1 MTTKKV
7 LVVDDSA
14 FMRTIISDLII
25 QDHSFEIVGTASDGV
40 DAVHKVMELKP
51 DAVTLDVEMPIQ
63 NGLEA
68 LKSIMTECPTPV
80 IMLSSLTEE
89 GRSETLSALEY
100 GAFDFVCK
108 PSPAGGSKD
117 IHNVGEM
124 LREKLHTAI
133 ASQERKRQLE
143 RLREQGERLK
153 REYAATAAHIEEN
166 HALLSNQSALKPR
179 KEEGHKPK
187 AKSPLA
193 SRAAARLAAKE
204 QQARRTPD
212 EKAVTSHSREDKP
225 LVQIS
230 DAEVH
235 HPQNRDEQIIVM
247 STRVSEQDGA
257 VSAAQLAKFEQII
270 AIGTSTGGPRAL
282 KQLLSSLPKH
292 IPAPILVV
300 QHMPP
305 NFTKSLAERLNNYS
319 DIEVREAQ
327 HGEVLHTGVAY
338 IAPGGMQMTAVRNPE
353 GTYSIA
359 LSKGEPRN
367 GHRPSVDT
375 LFESLLPLKELKRH
389 IVLLTGMGSDGA
401 KMMKR
406 LADEGVTSTFVE
418 SEESCVVFGMP
429 RAAIELGC
437 VSQVIPLQQ
446 MAKSIT
452 HAMK

>member
-25 QDHSFEIVGTASDGV
+25 QDHSFEIIGTASNGV

-63 NGLEA
+63 NGLVA
-68 LKSIMTECPTPV
+68 LQSIMTDCPTPV

-108 PSPAGGSKD
+108 PSPAGGTKD
-117 IHNVGEM
+117 IHKVGEM

-153 REYAATAAHIEEN
+153 REYAAALPTEELVPRPQ
-166 HALLSNQSALKPR
+166 HQSGLKSR
-179 KEEGHKPK
+179 TNDGNKLR
-187 AKSPLA
+187 AQSPIT
-193 SRAAARLAAKE
+193 SRAAAKLAAKE
-204 QQARRTPD
+204 MQAQRSMEDTPINGRTRAGKSVAPNANEELHTNHEERLD
-212 EKAVTSHSREDKP
+212 VTHLSALEF
-225 LVQIS
+225 VGT
-230 DAEVH
+230 A
-235 HPQNRDEQIIVM
+235 NAAN
-247 STRVSEQDGA
+247 STR
-257 VSAAQLAKFEQII
+257 FEQIV

-282 KQLLSSLPKH
+282 KELLSALPKH

-327 HGEVLHTGVAY
+327 HGDVLQTGVAY
-338 IAPGGMQMTAVRNPE
+338 IAPGGMHMMAVRNAE
-353 GTYSIA
+353 GNYSIA

-367 GHRPSVDT
+367 GHRPSVDS
-375 LFESLLPLKELKRH
+375 LFESLLPLKGLKRH

-437 VSQVIPLQQ
+437 VSQVIPLHQ

>member
-1 MTTKKV
+1 MTTKRV

-51 DAVTLDVEMPIQ
+51 DAVTLDVEMPIR

-68 LKSIMTECPTPV
+68 LQSIMTECPTPV

-117 IHNVGEM
+117 IHKVGEM

-133 ASQERKRQLE
+133 ATQERKRQLE

-153 REYAATAAHIEEN
+153 REYAATTAQTEEN
-166 HALLSNQSALKPR
+166 HALPSNQSASKPR

-193 SRAAARLAAKE
+193 SRAAARLAANEK
-204 QQARRTPD
+204 QTRRTPD
-212 EKAVTSHSREDKP
+212 EKAVTSRSREDKP
-225 LVQIS
+225 PVPIS
-230 DAEVH
+230 DAEVQ
-235 HPQNRDEQIIVM
+235 PRCRDEQIDGM
-247 STRVSEQDGA
+247 SSRVTGQHEA
-257 VSAAQLAKFEQII
+257 ISATQLVKFDQII

-282 KQLLSSLPKH
+282 KQLLSSLPKQ
-292 IPAPILVV
+292 IPSPILVV

-338 IAPGGMQMTAVRNPE
+338 IAPGGMHMTAVRNPE

>member
-25 QDHSFEIVGTASDGV
+25 QDHSFEIIGTASNGV

-63 NGLEA
+63 NGLIA
-68 LKSIMTECPTPV
+68 LQSIMTDCPTPV

-89 GRSETLSALEY
+89 GRSETISALEY

-108 PSPAGGSKD
+108 PSPAGGTKD
-117 IHNVGEM
+117 IHKVGEM

-153 REYAATAAHIEEN
+153 REYAAALPTEELVPRLP
-166 HALLSNQSALKPR
+166 HQSGLRSRAD
-179 KEEGHKPK
+179 EGNKLR
-187 AKSPLA
+187 AKSPIT
-193 SRAAARLAAKE
+193 SRAAAKLAAKE
-204 QQARRTPD
+204 MQTQRSMEDTPIIGRTRVGKPVVPNANEELHPICD
-212 EKAVTSHSREDKP
+212 REERQDVTQPSVSEF
-225 LVQIS
+225 VGT
-230 DAEVH
+230 A
-235 HPQNRDEQIIVM
+235 NAAN
-247 STRVSEQDGA
+247 STR
-257 VSAAQLAKFEQII
+257 FEQIV

-282 KQLLSSLPKH
+282 KELLSALPKH

-327 HGEVLHTGVAY
+327 HGDVLQTGVAY
-338 IAPGGMQMTAVRNPE
+338 IAPGGMHMMAVRNKE
-353 GTYSIA
+353 GTYSIS
-359 LSKGEPRN
+359 LSKDEPRN
-367 GHRPSVDT
+367 GHRPSVDS
-375 LFESLLPLKELKRH
+375 LFESLLPLKGLKRH

-437 VSQVIPLQQ
+437 VSQVIPLHQ